1 MTDNIKIKTKGGGNK
16 MPIIRFIMMFLLVVG
31 ALMTISI
38 ITGVFT
44 LKHVVIFSLCSIPLC
59 ILCTYAIEKFGDGL
73 GRILSGWTLSTLD
86 RGERFSCEVHKIKY
100 SKREG
105 RFNQALHMVNDLLH
119 EAPDFPEAI
128 FLKAQILWEGFGNAS
143 AAKGCLNRIRELTP
157 EDDKFHRWA
166 SGYMD
171 RHLNIKGKTHD

>member
-1 MTDNIKIKTKGGGNK
+1 

-38 ITGVFT
+38 MTGGFT
-44 LKHVVIFSLCSIPLC
+44 FKHVLIFSLCSIPLC
-59 ILCTYAIEKFGDGL
+59 ILCTYAIERFGDGF
-73 GRILSGWTLSTLD
+73 GRILSGWTLSSLD

-105 RFNQALHMVNDLLH
+105 RFDQALHMVNDLLH
-119 EAPDFPEAI
+119 EASDFPEAL

-166 SGYMD
+166 SGYLEKVARMEKKD
-171 RHLNIKGKTHD
+171 

>member
-1 MTDNIKIKTKGGGNK
+1 MTGNIKIRKRAGRDKT
-16 MPIIRFIMMFLLVVG
+16 PIIRFIMMFLLVVG

-38 ITGVFT
+38 MTSGGFT
-44 LKHVVIFSLCSIPLC
+44 FKHVMIFLLCSIPLC
-59 ILCTYAIEKFGDGL
+59 ILCTHAIERFGDGL
-73 GRILSGWTLSTLD
+73 GRILSGWTLSSLD
-86 RGERFSCEVHKIKY
+86 LGERFSCEVHKIKY

-105 RFNQALHMVNDLLH
+105 RFDQALHMVNDLLH

-171 RHLNIKGKTHD
+171 RHLNIKEKTP